1 MKQEILNKLK
11 TVKLFLFDL
20 EGVLLYNRISFEEKF
35 FKKFIS
41 DLTRAS
47 DEFQKY
53 NVRYG
58 IATARQKDELIDKLE
73 KIENWII
80 LLTSIEKVSAV
91 EEFVNGLNL
100 SFEEIFYMGD
110 DVLDIPLLTK
120 CGLSAAPKSANRE
133 VKRVVDFTIN
143 SKSAEEVFQ
152 EIFSL
157 LQKTGLKK

>member
-1 MKQEILNKLK
+1 MKQEILDKLK
-11 TVKLFLFDL
+11 TIKLFLFDL
-20 EGVLLYNRISFEEKF
+20 EGVLLYNRISFEEKS
-35 FKKFIS
+35 FKKFI
-41 DLTRAS
+41 DNMNKAS
-47 DEFQKY
+47 KEFAKY

-58 IATARQKDELIDKLE
+58 IATARQKDELIDRLN

-80 LLTSIEKVSAV
+80 LSTSIEKVSAV
-91 EEFVNGLNL
+91 EQLAIGLNL
-100 SFEEIFYMGD
+100 NLEEVFYMGD
-110 DVLDIPLLTK
+110 EVLDIPLLTK